1 MYTDSAA
8 VVETLSIAGND
19 LRPQDVA
26 ELMEELHK
34 FPALT
39 CLDVSANPELG
50 VVGVV
55 AMMSS
60 LSGTRIPAKN
70 FRALCCVYSCARRFQ
85 VALVDISQLVGNRPY
100 FGSSANDA

>member
-19 LRPQDVA
+19 VRPQDVA
-26 ELMEELHK
+26 ELMQELHK
-34 FPALT
+34 FPAIT
-39 CLDVSANPELG
+39 GLDVSANPELG
-50 VVGVV
+50 DIGVV

-60 LSGTRIPAKN
+60 LSGTRIPEP
-70 FRALCCVYSCARRFQ
+70 LCVYSCVCRVK

-100 FGSSANDA
+100 FESSTYVA